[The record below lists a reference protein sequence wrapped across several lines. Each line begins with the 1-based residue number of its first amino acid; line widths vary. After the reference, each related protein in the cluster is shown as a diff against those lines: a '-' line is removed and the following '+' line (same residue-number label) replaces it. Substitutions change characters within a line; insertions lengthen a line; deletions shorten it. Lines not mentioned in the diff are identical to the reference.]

1 MMTVDEIWLS
11 ALEHHGYCPRQAA
24 LIHVDGLWADNRHTI
39 RGTAGHRRADTPAT
53 RRERGRHVARAV
65 PVWSDRY
72 GLTGRCDA
80 VEIRADGGIA
90 PVEYKIGE
98 RHGIAAELQL
108 CGQAL
113 CLEEMFG
120 VSIPVGY
127 VWYSGPRRRDRVAI
141 SGDLRQATFAAIDAL
156 RAAMRS
162 DRLPDAPADQ
172 RCQSCQLAPTCLP
185 DVVSNDDLVGGYLE
199 GLYR

>member
-39 RGTAGHRRADTPAT
+39 RGVAGHRRADHPAT
-53 RRERGRHVARAV
+53 RLERGRRVARAV
-65 PVWSDRY
+65 PVWSERH

-80 VEIRADGGIA
+80 VEILPDGSIA
-90 PVEYKIGE
+90 PVEYKIGA
-98 RHGIAAELQL
+98 RHRAAADLQL

-113 CLEEMFG
+113 CLEEMLG
-120 VSIPVGY
+120 VPVPVGF
-127 VWYSGPRRRDRVAI
+127 VWYARPRRRDRVAI
-141 SGDLRQATFAAIDAL
+141 DDDLRRATLEAIVAL
-156 RAAMRS
+156 RIAMES

-172 RCQSCQLAPTCLP
+172 RCRSCQLAPICLP
-185 DVVSNDDLVGGYLE
+185 DVVSNDRIVDDYLKD
-199 GLYR
+199 LYR